1 MNVSFSKSGIIW
13 CIIIIFACIFIGKGF
28 VAQCRYYDSYDFKEL
43 VSSDWEYGDY
53 VSGNIT
59 SFVKNKIGRDSY
71 RSYSGNYDGYYE
83 YTVPASDNRYVR
95 LRLNNINTCKQL
107 EEACELES
115 FSIPFDGVISSD
127 NYSINYT
134 FYENAGGIEPEQIIT
149 EYVITQIAPN
159 KLDHSLIYGFIAL
172 LACLAIRLTGLLP
185 PILTVEEAIAIP
197 ARTRYGNSCDC
208 ETEIE
213 VQQRIITKLEA
224 RMEKLH
230 KECRQ
235 SFILLPFG
243 IIPFVLLI
251 VSSQLPIN
259 VYVLVIWLI
268 YYALSIMGLFVLL
281 FALSGIFSYYIQTEG
296 KLGIFLRTFKNIT
309 PIPKQIEICKD
320 NLKYLEERLVYENSL
335 TTIYSDK
342 LYSELNM
349 NQHKHITNEDWK
361 EAFPPNEENFILLP
375 KEDSDDIAQ

>member
-1 MNVSFSKSGIIW
+1 MNVSFTKTGIIW

-28 VAQCRYYDSYDFKEL
+28 VAQCQYYDSYDFKEL
-43 VSSDWEYGDY
+43 TSSDWEYGDY

-71 RSYSGNYDGYYE
+71 RGYSGNYDGYYE

-115 FSIPFDGVISSD
+115 FSIPFAGVISSD
-127 NYSINYT
+127 NYSINYA
-134 FYENAGGIEPEQIIT
+134 FYENVGGIEPEQIIT
-149 EYVITQIAPN
+149 EYVITQIAPK
-159 KLDHSLIYGFIAL
+159 KLDHSLICGFIAL

-213 VQQRIITKLEA
+213 VQQHIITKLEE
-224 RMEKLH
+224 RMEKLY
-230 KECRQ
+230 KEYHQ
-235 SFILLPFG
+235 SLMLLPISGICLFLGVIFFIITFLPNLLAVFPFMIFGCLGIFILVIALVG
-243 IIPFVLLI
+243 IL
-251 VSSQLPIN
+251 N
-259 VYVLVIWLI
+259 
-268 YYALSIMGLFVLL
+268 
-281 FALSGIFSYYIQTEG
+281 YYIQTEG
-296 KLGIFLRTFKNIT
+296 KFGIFLRTFKNIT

-361 EAFPPNEENFILLP
+361 EVFPPNEEAFILLP
-375 KEDSDDIAQ
+375 EEDSDDIAQ